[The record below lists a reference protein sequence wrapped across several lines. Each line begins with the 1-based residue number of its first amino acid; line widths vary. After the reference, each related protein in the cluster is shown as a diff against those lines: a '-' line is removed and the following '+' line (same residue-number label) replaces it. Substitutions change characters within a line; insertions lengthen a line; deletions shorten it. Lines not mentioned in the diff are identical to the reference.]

1 MIRSE
6 GFFMIRELISKG
18 WTIRA
23 ISDETGYD
31 PKTIRKYLK
40 MENAPTEVKRKKRKG
55 KLELYKDYIN
65 ERIKEGTTNCEVLF
79 DEIQKLGYEGEM
91 TILREY
97 VRPYRL

>member
-6 GFFMIRELISKG
+6 GFFMIRELRSKG

-40 MENAPTEVKRKKRKG
+40 MENAPTKVKRK
-55 KLELYKDYIN
+55 
-65 ERIKEGTTNCEVLF
+65 T
-79 DEIQKLGYEGEM
+79 
-91 TILREY
+91 
-97 VRPYRL
+97 